1 MVPAGARPGGYGRA
15 FFYRAVMPKALLVTD
30 ATWVSNE
37 VMAALSEGN
46 WVIEVLSHPA
56 QAADAVVTDYYDA
69 VIVDMQV
76 ANMGGM
82 AVIRAIR
89 QATDGHQRP
98 RLVLLLDRVADRF
111 IAHRSGADAAVLKPI
126 NAWGLRRAMGSIPA
140 LAVGS
145 EEE

>member
-1 MVPAGARPGGYGRA
+1 
-15 FFYRAVMPKALLVTD
+15 MPRALLVTD

-37 VMAALSEGN
+37 VMAALSQGN

-56 QAADAVVTDYYDA
+56 QAADGVITDYYDA

-89 QATDGHQRP
+89 QATVDRHRP

-111 IAHRSGADAAVLKPI
+111 IAKRSGADAAVLKPI
-126 NAWGLRRAMGSIPA
+126 NAWDLRRALESIPA
-140 LAVGS
+140 VAVAA

>member
-1 MVPAGARPGGYGRA
+1 MGPAGAPPGGYGRA
-15 FFYRAVMPKALLVTD
+15 FFYRAVMPRALLVTD
-30 ATWVSNE
+30 ATWVANE

-56 QAADAVVTDYYDA
+56 QAADAVIAAYYDA

-89 QATDGHQRP
+89 QATGDRHRP

-111 IAHRSGADAAVLKPI
+111 IAKRSGADAAVLKPI
-126 NAWGLRRAMGSIPA
+126 NAWGLRRALGSIPA
-140 LAVGS
+140 LAVAA